1 MLFTPHHCDMGRAG
15 HLLQLNCMSWKY
27 SPRFMMATQ
36 LEHSTIEGSE
46 GGGGEAGGPTVR
58 EGRGRTRG
66 AGTGERRERQREGRV
81 GRREEEGKKEK
92 RRPNPL
98 V

>member
-46 GGGGEAGGPTVR
+46 GGGGRRAGRRSGRGGGGPGER
-58 EGRGRTRG
+58 GGESGENGSGRGG
-66 AGTGERRERQREGRV
+66 WEDERKR
-81 GRREEEGKKEK
+81 KKK
-92 RRPNPL
+92 RNGGLIR
-98 V
+98 